1 MKALNIFS
9 KLSGKTLFLPVL
21 LVMFA
26 LTTGLSQAPVNDD
39 CSTATLITCGF
50 TTNGSTLN
58 ANIDSAPLCGDMT
71 IARNGVWYRIVGQG
85 GMITLSTCNEGT
97 NFDTQIGVYTGSCAV
112 LSCVAGNNNASP
124 ACGFNDRAS
133 SVTFQ
138 STAGTTYYIWVTG
151 VLSVRGSFVLSAT
164 CTTPVP
170 ANDNCSGA
178 ITLTPQG
185 ATCTTPTSGTTLG
198 ATQSQAG
205 CQGTA
210 DDDVWYQF
218 VATATAHN
226 VTVTGATSFD
236 AVLQV
241 FSGSCAGLTSLAC
254 RDAGLNG
261 GNEVATLTGL
271 TVGATYYARVY
282 HYFSTVSSTPTFT
295 ICVTTPTP
303 PMPGGNFDECS
314 GAIALTV
321 GTSCNLVQYTN
332 ATATA
337 SANVP
342 APGCADYQGG
352 DVWFSVVVP
361 ATGSLTIDSQTGVI
375 TDGGM
380 AVYSGT
386 CGALSLVECD
396 DDDSANG
403 LMPRITLQNRTP
415 GEILYVRFWE
425 YGNNNNGTFSICA
438 YDVPAPPPGTCAC
451 NHSEP
456 FGSIAAPTV
465 PNPTTITTVQWA
477 GEYATITG
485 AVAGSTYVFT
495 SSLATDFLT
504 VRQGTPGGTALG
516 CGTTPLT
523 VTATANG
530 TLYLHISTNSSCGED
545 QTIFRTTTVGCS
557 SCVAPPN
564 PCLTATPIACG
575 QTVSGTTVGG
585 APAALA
591 PPTCGGIDLNTAPG
605 RWHTIVGNG
614 LSIQLTTCAAVGFD
628 TKIGVFSGS
637 CAALTCVASNDDA
650 ACSFSGL
657 RSTVTF
663 QTQNG
668 VTYYIYVTGFGTAS
682 GAYQLTAN
690 CRRTTF
696 LASDESGAADL
707 AGELVSLPEGALTVG
722 EVFPNPMAGSTAN
735 IRVDSPK
742 ETEAIVRFM
751 DQMGREVMMIES
763 DLNVGDNLL
772 QLNIS
777 RLPAGTYFMMVQVE
791 GQVIPRRLVVPRS

>member
-26 LTTGLSQAPVNDD
+26 LTTGLSQAPANDD
-39 CSTATLITCGF
+39 CSTATLITCGS

-85 GMITLSTCNEGT
+85 GMITLSTCNAGT

-124 ACGFNDRAS
+124 ACGANDRAS

-151 VLSVRGSFVLSAT
+151 VLSTRGSFVLSAT
-164 CTTPVP
+164 CTTPPV

-185 ATCTTPTSGTTLG
+185 ATCTTPTSGSTLN

-226 VTVTGATSFD
+226 VTVTGAASFD

-241 FSGSCAGLTSLAC
+241 FIGSCAGLTSLAC
-254 RDAGLNG
+254 RDAGGSG

-303 PMPGGNFDECS
+303 PMPGACNCINTSRWPTAAVNAPTGTNTVNISTFQYASEYAEIS
-314 GAIALTV
+314 GAEAGRTYVFTSSVATDYITVRTGSSDGPSLACGTTPLTV
-321 GTSCNLVQYTN
+321 TV
-332 ATATA
+332 AA
-337 SANVP
+337 S
-342 APGCADYQGG
+342 
-352 DVWFSVVVP
+352 
-361 ATGSLTIDSQTGVI
+361 GSLFVHFNTDAACGTQNTG
-375 TDGGM
+375 
-380 AVYSGT
+380 
-386 CGALSLVECD
+386 
-396 DDDSANG
+396 
-403 LMPRITLQNRTP
+403 RTTT
-415 GEILYVRFWE
+415 VAC
-425 YGNNNNGTFSICA
+425 SSCS
-438 YDVPAPPPGTCAC
+438 APPPGTCAC
-451 NHSEP
+451 NNSDA

-530 TLYLHISTNSSCGED
+530 TLYLHINTSSSCGGD

-591 PPTCGGIDLNTAPG
+591 PSTCGGIDLNTAPG

-707 AGELVSLPEGALTVG
+707 AGEVVSLPEGALTVG